1 MARILIVE
9 DNSANLYLLNYLLT
23 AHGHTT
29 QSAVDGIEGLER
41 VRASRPDL
49 VLCDLQMPRLDGYEV
64 LRQIREDPG
73 LASIAVVAVTA
84 YSMPG
89 DRLRVTQAGFDGYL
103 TKPFNPETVIAQ
115 IESYLTAA
123 RNPP

>member
-9 DNSANLYLLNYLLT
+9 DNPANLYLLNYLLN

-29 QSAVDGIEGLER
+29 ESAADGVEGLAR
-41 VRASRPDL
+41 VRSMHPDL

-64 LRQIREDPG
+64 LREIRADPS
-73 LASIAVVAVTA
+73 LAGVAVVAVTA

-89 DRLRVTQAGFDGYL
+89 DQLRVTQAGFDGYL

-115 IESYLTAA
+115 IEGYLAAA
-123 RNPP
+123 RTPP